1 VTIHTGRPSD
11 TTGRARRAR
20 TVLVTGA
27 AGFVGSHL
35 CERLLDRGD
44 RVVGLD
50 AFIDYYPR
58 HIKEGN
64 LYDLRTRPGFRFEE
78 ADLRTA
84 NLYPLL
90 EDVDVVVHA
99 AAMPGLPKS
108 WVDFELY
115 GSCNLLAT
123 QRLAEAA
130 RVVGLDKLV
139 YVSTSS
145 VYGADAVGDENLVK
159 KPISPYGV
167 TKLAAEHLLEA
178 YHAAF
183 DLPVVTLR
191 YFSVYGPRQRP
202 DMAYNIF
209 IERLLDGQPLTIFGD
224 GHQTR
229 SNTYVDDC
237 VRGTMAAIDHG
248 PVGEVFNIGGGEVV
262 SVLDTV
268 RRIEE
273 LVGVRADITHV
284 AAREGDQRCTAADTS
299 RAQRLLG
306 YRPQV
311 APAEGVELQVAYQQA
326 LRDRRTAAALLA
338 G

>member
-1 VTIHTGRPSD
+1 MST
-11 TTGRARRAR
+11 A
-20 TVLVTGA
+20 VLVTGA

-35 CERLLDRGD
+35 CAQLLDRGD

-58 HIKEGN
+58 LIKEGN
-64 LYDLRTRPGFRFEE
+64 LRALRTRPGFRFVE

-84 NLYPLL
+84 ELYPLL

-108 WVDFELY
+108 WTDFELY
-115 GSCNLLAT
+115 GSCNLLGT

-130 RVVGLDKLV
+130 RVVGVDKLV

-145 VYGADAVGDENLVK
+145 VYGSNAVGDETIAK
-159 KPISPYGV
+159 RPISPYGV

-178 YHAAF
+178 YHEAF

-209 IERLLDGQPLTIFGD
+209 IDRLLDGKPLTVFGD
-224 GHQTR
+224 GHQSR

-237 VRGTMAAIDHG
+237 VRGTIAAVDEG
-248 PVGEVFNIGGGEVV
+248 PVGEVFNIGGGDVV
-262 SVLDTV
+262 SVLDTI
-268 RRIEE
+268 RIIEE
-273 LVGVRADITHV
+273 AMGVEADVRHV
-284 AAREGDQRCTAADTS
+284 PARDGDQRYTAADTS
-299 RAQRLLG
+299 RARCVLG
-306 YRPQV
+306 YRPEVTPSQ
-311 APAEGVELQVAYQQA
+311 GVKLQVEWQQD
-326 LRDRRTAAALLA
+326 LRQRRTAALLA

>member
-1 VTIHTGRPSD
+1 MT
-11 TTGRARRAR
+11 R

-35 CERLLDRGD
+35 CAQLLDRGD

-64 LYDLRTRPGFRFEE
+64 LRRLRTRPGFLFEE
-78 ADLRTA
+78 ADLRTT

-90 EDVDVVVHA
+90 EDVNVVVHA

-115 GSCNLLAT
+115 GSCNLLGT

-145 VYGADAVGDENLVK
+145 VYGANAVGDESLPK
-159 KPISPYGV
+159 RPISPYGV

-178 YHAAF
+178 YHEAF

-209 IERLLDGQPLTIFGD
+209 IERLLAGDPLTIFGD

-229 SNTYVDDC
+229 SNTFVDDC
-237 VRGTMAAIDHG
+237 VRGTVAAIDRG
-248 PVGEVFNIGGGEVV
+248 PVGEVFNIGGGQVV

-268 RRIEE
+268 RIIEE
-273 LVGVRADITHV
+273 TLGVRADITHV
-284 AAREGDQRCTAADTS
+284 AAREGDQRCTAADTGH
-299 RAQRLLG
+299 AQRLLG
-306 YRPQV
+306 YRPEV
-311 APAEGVELQVAYQQA
+311 APAEGVKLQVAWQQE
-326 LRDRRTAAALLA
+326 RRESRAAAALLA